1 VTASVG
7 AEAALIPYD
16 PVARDGD
23 ETVPPGE
30 AAAIAE
36 IVATIE
42 AGVRAAAKTAPAR
55 RDAHVKAHGC
65 VKAEFRVLDDLP
77 DALRVGLFAA
87 PRRYQAWVRFSNGNG
102 TPQDDKIGD
111 GRGMAVKVMGVKES
125 PSTTQDF
132 LMINNP
138 AFFVRNAVDYV
149 GFENADPQWRFFLP
163 GWNPLRFRLHEF
175 LVVRA
180 ITSQK
185 VTNPLDARY
194 WTMTPFLWGDTQAKF
209 SARRAGPLSPFSST
223 AGPNFLRDNLVR
235 HLAKMG
241 AAFDFLVQRRTR
253 PAAMPIEDPTIAW
266 PESDAPFV
274 PVARIEIPPQQGI
287 DQPDALQFCEN
298 LSFTPWHGL
307 AAHRP
312 LGGINRVRRTV
323 YETISSLR
331 HQLND
336 APRVEPSGF

>member
-1 VTASVG
+1 MTASVG

-16 PVARDGD
+16 PAARDGN

-30 AAAIAE
+30 AAAIQS

-42 AGVRAAAKTAPAR
+42 ATVRAAAKTAPAR

-65 VKAEFRVLDDLP
+65 VKAEFRVLDNLP
-77 DALRVGLFAA
+77 PELRVGLFAA
-87 PRRYQAWVRFSNGNG
+87 PRPYQAWVRFSNGNG
-102 TPQDDKIGD
+102 GLQDDKIGD
-111 GRGMAVKVMGVKES
+111 GRGMAVKVMGVEGS

-138 AFFVRNAVDYV
+138 AFFVRNAADYV

-163 GWNPLRFRLHEF
+163 SWNPFRVRLHEF
-175 LVVRA
+175 LIVQT
-180 ITSQK
+180 ITGQK

-194 WTMTPFLWGDTQAKF
+194 WSMTPFLWGETQAKF
-209 SARRAGPLSPFSST
+209 SARRAGPLSPFSSR
-223 AGPNFLRDNLVR
+223 AGANFLRDNLVR
-235 HLAKMG
+235 HLAKTG

-253 PAAMPIEDPTIAW
+253 PQAMPIEDPTIAW
-266 PESDAPFV
+266 KESDAPFV
-274 PVARIEIPPQQGI
+274 PVARIEIPAQQGL
-287 DQPDALQFCEN
+287 DQPEALAFCEN

-312 LGGINRVRRTV
+312 VGGINRVRRAV
-323 YETISSLR
+323 YEAISRLR
-331 HQLND
+331 HELNGV
-336 APRVEPSGF
+336 PRAEPSGF

>member
-7 AEAALIPYD
+7 HEAALIPYD
-16 PVARDGD
+16 PAARDGD
-23 ETVPPGE
+23 ERVPPGE
-30 AAAIAE
+30 PAAIAK
-36 IVATIE
+36 IVAAIE
-42 AGVRAAAKTAPAR
+42 ATVRAAAKTAPAR

-65 VKAEFRVLDDLP
+65 VKAEFRVRDDLP
-77 DALRVGLFAA
+77 PEVRVGLFAT
-87 PRRYQAWVRFSNGNG
+87 PRRYQAWVRFSNGSG
-102 TPQDDKIGD
+102 SPQDDKIGD
-111 GRGMAVKVMGVKES
+111 GRGIAVKVMGVEES

-138 AFFVRNAVDYV
+138 AFFVRNAADYV

-163 GWNPLRFRLHEF
+163 SWNPLHFRLHEF
-175 LVVRA
+175 LVVQA

-185 VTNPLDARY
+185 LTNPLDARY
-194 WTMTPFLWGDTQAKF
+194 WSMTPFLWGGTQAKF

-266 PESDAPFV
+266 KEGDAPFV
-274 PVARIEIPPQQGI
+274 PVARIEIAPQQGL
-287 DQPDALQFCEN
+287 DQPDALAFCEN

-312 LGGINRVRRTV
+312 VGGINRVRRAV
-323 YETISSLR
+323 YETISRLR
-331 HQLND
+331 HELNGVLR
-336 APRVEPSGF
+336 AEPSGF